1 MRVFTARVR
10 EELGGDARHGSD
22 DFEGLIEEVR
32 VLNARGP
39 SPRAAQAAGRRILRR
54 CFPPMVSPANG
65 FRVEPLYDAYRQLFA
80 HEVFRPYSAKLN
92 AWVTRACSYW
102 LMGASTVGDVE
113 TPDATWGD
121 GSHQKLVVE
130 RCRFLEAGG
139 CASACVNLCKIP
151 TQRFFAEDMGL
162 PLLMEPDYED
172 FSCTFSFG
180 VAPPALA
187 VDEAL
192 DTPCFSQCPVAV
204 QDRPRCHLV
213 DDGDAEAALRD
224 AIRAAPLP
232 ERQTFSR

>member
-1 MRVFTARVR
+1 
-10 EELGGDARHGSD
+10 
-22 DFEGLIEEVR
+22 
-32 VLNARGP
+32 
-39 SPRAAQAAGRRILRR
+39 
-54 CFPPMVSPANG
+54 
-65 FRVEPLYDAYRQLFA
+65 
-80 HEVFRPYSAKLN
+80 
-92 AWVTRACSYW
+92 
-102 LMGASTVGDVE
+102 
-113 TPDATWGD
+113 
-121 GSHQKLVVE
+121 
-130 RCRFLEAGG
+130 
-139 CASACVNLCKIP
+139 VNLCKIP

>member
-1 MRVFTARVR
+1 
-10 EELGGDARHGSD
+10 
-22 DFEGLIEEVR
+22 
-32 VLNARGP
+32 
-39 SPRAAQAAGRRILRR
+39 
-54 CFPPMVSPANG
+54 MVSPANG

-121 GSHQKLVVE
+121 GAHQKLVVE

-151 TQRFFAEDMGL
+151 TQRFFGEDMGL

-172 FSCTFSFG
+172 FARS
-180 VAPPALA
+180 L
-187 VDEAL
+187 
-192 DTPCFSQCPVAV
+192 
-204 QDRPRCHLV
+204 DRPRCHLV

-232 ERQTFSR
+232 ERQTAR